1 MLKHQLLLITVLFAL
16 SSNIYKAQSVVWLDQ
31 LDLSVATQ
39 GNGKP
44 GVNTSVDG
52 RKITIA
58 GETFDRGFGTHAESS
73 LLINLNGKAKN
84 FSASVGL
91 DDEMKGQNPAVE
103 FEIYGDNEKLWSSG
117 IMKLGDK
124 AKPVNISLQGI
135 KQLELIV
142 TDGGNGPYYDHA
154 DWADAKFETSEDA
167 KLITFNPISSIPYIL
182 TPKPSD
188 KPKINSA
195 SVYGGRPNSPFLFRV
210 AATGERP
217 MTFSAKNLPDG
228 LTIDSKTGII
238 TGKVDTKGT
247 YEVVLNAKNA
257 KGSASKK
264 LKIEIGDR
272 IALTPTM
279 GWNSWNC
286 FGHEVSAD
294 KVKRAADALVKS
306 GLVNHGW
313 SYINIDDS
321 WQYNRDGKDPSFKGK
336 MRDENGYILTNSKFP
351 DMKTLGDYIH
361 GNGLKM
367 GIYSSPGPWTC
378 GGCAGSY
385 GYEKQ
390 DAESY
395 AKWGVDYLK
404 YDWCSYG
411 GVLDG
416 LPENDPNKVSSL
428 NFQGG
433 GDLDKGVK
441 PFKLMGNLLK
451 QQSRDIVYNLCQYGM
466 GDVWK
471 WGDESD
477 AQSWRTTNDITD
489 TWASVKSIA
498 LAQDK
503 AAPYAKPGNWNDP
516 DMLVVG
522 VVGWGNPH
530 QSKLKPDEQYLHI
543 SLWSIF
549 SAPLLI
555 GCDLEKLDDFTLN
568 LLTND
573 EVIAVN
579 QDALG
584 KQGVCLQTIG
594 ELRIYVKE
602 LEDGGK
608 AVAFANFGREKIKMS
623 YKDFKKLG
631 ITGKQ
636 IVRDLWRQKDIA
648 KINSNK
654 GNLAL
659 DIPAHGVSFY
669 KFISNK

>member
-103 FEIYGDNEKLWSSG
+103 FEIYGDNKKLWSSG

-154 DWADAKFETSEDA
+154 DWADAKFETSEGA

-182 TPKPSD
+182 TPKSSD

-210 AATGERP
+210 ASTGERP

>member
-1 MLKHQLLLITVLFAL
+1 MFRFKLFVLSFLIAGCYL
-16 SSNIYKAQSVVWLDQ
+16 NAQSTVWLDK

-44 GVNTSVDG
+44 GINTSVDG
-52 RKITIA
+52 KKLTIA
-58 GETFDRGFGTHAESS
+58 GKTFDRGFGTHAESS
-73 LLINLNGKAKN
+73 LLIKLNGKAKS
-84 FSASVGL
+84 FSALVGL

-103 FEIYGDNEKLWSSG
+103 FEIYGDNKKLWSSG
-117 IMKLGDK
+117 VMHLGDK
-124 AKPVNISLQGI
+124 AKPVSVLLEGV
-135 KQLELIV
+135 KQLELV
-142 TDGGNGPYYDHA
+142 VADGGNGPYYDHA
-154 DWADAKFETSEDA
+154 DWADAKFETSEGA
-167 KLITFNPISSIPYIL
+167 QLITFNPISSVPYIL
-182 TPKPSD
+182 TPKPAAT
-188 KPKINSA
+188 PKINSA
-195 SVYGGRPNSPFLFRV
+195 GVYGVRPGSPFLFRI
-210 AATGERP
+210 AATGDRP
-217 MTFSAKNLPDG
+217 MTFTAKNLPKG

-238 TGKVDTKGT
+238 TGKIDTKAT
-247 YEVVLNAKNA
+247 YEVLLSAKNA
-257 KGSASKK
+257 KGSVSKK
-264 LKIEIGDR
+264 IRIESGDK

-294 KVKRAADALVKS
+294 KVKRAADALVKT
-306 GLVNHGW
+306 GLINHGW
-313 SYINIDDS
+313 NYINIDDS
-321 WQYNRDGKDPSFKGK
+321 WQFNRDGKDPFFKGQF
-336 MRDENGYILTNSKFP
+336 RDNDGYILTNSKFP
-351 DMKTLGDYIH
+351 DMKELTDYFHSI
-361 GNGLKM
+361 GLKA

-395 AKWGVDYLK
+395 AKWGIDYLK

-411 GVLDG
+411 GVIDG
-416 LPENDPNKVSSL
+416 LPDNDPNKVSSL

-451 QQSRDIVYNLCQYGM
+451 NQPRDIVYNLCQYGM

-471 WGDESD
+471 WGNDAD

-489 TWASVKSIA
+489 TWASVKNIA

-530 QSKLKPDEQYLHI
+530 QSRLKPDEQYLHI

-594 ELRIYVKE
+594 ELKIYVKD

-608 AVAFANFGREKIKMS
+608 AVAFANFGMEKVNMS
-623 YKDFKKLG
+623 YKDFRQLRISG
-631 ITGKQ
+631 RQT
-636 IVRDLWRQKDIA
+636 VRDIWRQQDIA
-648 KINSNK
+648 KINTSNQA
-654 GNLAL
+654 LSL
-659 DIPAHGVSFY
+659 DIPAHGVAYY
-669 KFISNK
+669 KFISSK

>member
-16 SSNIYKAQSVVWLDQ
+16 SSNIYKAQSVVWLDE

-44 GVNTSVDG
+44 SINTSVDG

-91 DDEMKGQNPAVE
+91 DDEMKGHDPAVE
-103 FEIYGDNEKLWSSG
+103 FEIYGDNKKLWSSG

-154 DWADAKFETSEDA
+154 DWADAKFEISEGA

-210 AATGERP
+210 AATGDKP

-228 LTIDSKTGII
+228 LTLDSQTGII
-238 TGKVDTKGT
+238 TGKIGIKGT

-264 LKIEIGDR
+264 LKIEIGGR

-294 KVKRAADALVKS
+294 KVKRAVDALVKS

-313 SYINIDDS
+313 NYINIDDS
-321 WQYNRDGKDPSFKGK
+321 WQYNRDGKDTSYNGK

-411 GVLDG
+411 GVIDG
-416 LPENDPNKVSSL
+416 LPDNDPNKVPSL
-428 NFQGG
+428 AFNGG

-451 QQSRDIVYNLCQYGM
+451 MQSRDIVYNLCQYGM

-471 WGDESD
+471 WGGESD

-530 QSKLKPDEQYLHI
+530 QSRLKPDEQYLHI

-608 AVAFANFGREKIKMS
+608 AVAFANFGREKVNMS
-623 YKDFKKLG
+623 YKDFKKLRISG
-631 ITGKQ
+631 RQT
-636 IVRDLWRQKDIA
+636 VRDIWRQKDIA
-648 KINSNK
+648 NVNTSNEA
-654 GNLAL
+654 LSL
-659 DIPAHGVSFY
+659 DIPAHGVAYY
-669 KFISNK
+669 KLSPGK

>member
-103 FEIYGDNEKLWSSG
+103 FEIYGDNKKIWSSG

-321 WQYNRDGKDPSFKGK
+321 WQYNRDGKDQSFKGK

>member
-1 MLKHQLLLITVLFAL
+1 MLKMKILLIAVTFLL
-16 SSNIYKAQSVVWLDQ
+16 SGNISKAQSTVWLDQ

-39 GNGKP
+39 GHGKP
-44 GVNTSVDG
+44 GINTSVDG
-52 RKITIA
+52 KPLTIA
-58 GETFDRGFGTHAESS
+58 GEVFKRGFGTHAESS
-73 LLINLNGKAKN
+73 LLIKLNGKVKSFTAM
-84 FSASVGL
+84 VGL
-91 DDEMKGQNPAVE
+91 DDEMKGHEPAVE
-103 FEIYGDNEKLWSSG
+103 FEIYGDNKKLWSSG
-117 IMKLGDK
+117 IMHLGDK
-124 AKPVNISLQGI
+124 AKPVSVSLEGV
-135 KQLELIV
+135 KQLELVV

-154 DWADAKFETSEDA
+154 DWADAKFEIADGA
-167 KLITFNPISSIPYIL
+167 KLITFNPISSVPYIL
-182 TPKPSD
+182 TPKPAAT
-188 KPKINSA
+188 PKINSA
-195 SVYGGRPNSPFLFRV
+195 GVYGVRPGSPFLFRV
-210 AATGERP
+210 AATGDRP
-217 MTFSAKNLPDG
+217 MTFTAKNLPKG
-228 LTIDSKTGII
+228 LTIDSQTGII
-238 TGKVDTKGT
+238 TGKIDTKGT
-247 YEVVLNAKNA
+247 YEVLLSAKNA
-257 KGSASKK
+257 KGSVSKK
-264 LKIEIGDR
+264 LRIESGDK

-306 GLVNHGW
+306 ELVNHGW
-313 SYINIDDS
+313 NYINIDDS
-321 WQYNRDGKDPSFKGK
+321 WQFNRDGKDPSFKGK

-351 DMKTLGDYIH
+351 DMKELTDYFH
-361 GNGLKM
+361 SKGLKA

-395 AKWGVDYLK
+395 AKWGIDYLK

-411 GVLDG
+411 GVIDG
-416 LPENDPNKVSSL
+416 LPDNDPNKVSSL

-441 PFKLMGNLLK
+441 PFKLMGDLLK
-451 QQSRDIVYNLCQYGM
+451 NQPRDIVYNLCQYGM

-471 WGDESD
+471 WGNDAD

-489 TWASVKSIA
+489 TWASVKNIA

-530 QSKLKPDEQYLHI
+530 QSRLKPDEQYLHI

-555 GCDLEKLDDFTLN
+555 GCDLEKLDYFTLN

-594 ELRIYVKE
+594 ELKIYVKD

-608 AVAFANFGREKIKMS
+608 AVAFANFGREKVNMS

-631 ITGKQ
+631 ISGRQT
-636 IVRDLWRQKDIA
+636 VRDIWRQKDIA
-648 KINSNK
+648 KINTTNQALS
-654 GNLAL
+654 L
-659 DIPAHGVSFY
+659 DIPAHGVAYY
-669 KFISNK
+669 KLSPGK

>member
-103 FEIYGDNEKLWSSG
+103 FEIYGDNKKIWSSG

-154 DWADAKFETSEDA
+154 DWADAKFETSEGA

-623 YKDFKKLG
+623 YKDFKKIG
-631 ITGKQ
+631 ISGKQ

-648 KINSNK
+648 KINSDK

-669 KFISNK
+669 KFVSNK

>member
-103 FEIYGDNEKLWSSG
+103 FEIYGDNKKIWSSG

-321 WQYNRDGKDPSFKGK
+321 WQYNRDGKDQSFKGK

-648 KINSNK
+648 KINSDK

>member
-1 MLKHQLLLITVLFAL
+1 MLKHKLLLIALSFAL
-16 SSNIYKAQSVVWLDQ
+16 SSNIYQAQSTVWLDK

-44 GVNTSVDG
+44 GINTSVDG
-52 RKITIA
+52 KKLTIA

-73 LLINLNGKAKN
+73 LLIKLNGKVKK
-84 FSASVGL
+84 FSALVGL

-103 FEIYGDNEKLWSSG
+103 FEIVGDNKKIWSSG

-124 AKPVNISLQGI
+124 AKPVSVSLEGVR
-135 KQLELIV
+135 QLELVV

-154 DWADAKFETSEDA
+154 DWVDAKFEIDGLTTLE
-167 KLITFNPISSIPYIL
+167 TFNPIASEPYIL

-195 SVYGGRPNSPFLFRV
+195 GVYGVRPGSLFLFRV
-210 AATGERP
+210 AATGDRP
-217 MTFSAKNLPDG
+217 MTFTAKNLPEG
-228 LTIDSKTGII
+228 LTIDSQTGII
-238 TGKVDTKGT
+238 TGKIDTKGT
-247 YEVVLNAKNA
+247 YEVLLSAKNV
-257 KGSASKK
+257 KGSISKK
-264 LKIEIGDR
+264 LKIESGDK

-294 KVKRAADALVKS
+294 KVKRAADALVKT

-313 SYINIDDS
+313 NYINIDDS
-321 WQYNRDGKDPSFKGK
+321 WQFNRDGKDPSFKGK

-351 DMKTLGDYIH
+351 DMKELTDYFH
-361 GNGLKM
+361 SKGLKA

-395 AKWGVDYLK
+395 AKWGIDYLK

-411 GVLDG
+411 GVLES
-416 LPENDPNKVSSL
+416 LPNNDPNEVSSL

-451 QQSRDIVYNLCQYGM
+451 QQPRDIVYNLCQYGM

-471 WGDESD
+471 WGDD
-477 AQSWRTTNDITD
+477 ANAQSWRTTNDITD
-489 TWASVKSIA
+489 IWASVKNIA

-503 AAPYAKPGNWNDP
+503 ASAFAKPGNWNDP

-522 VVGWGNPH
+522 IVGWGNPH
-530 QSKLKPDEQYLHI
+530 QSRLKPDEQYLHI

-573 EVIAVN
+573 EIIAVN
-579 QDALG
+579 QDVLG

-594 ELRIYVKE
+594 ELKIYVKD

-608 AVAFANFGREKIKMS
+608 AVAFANFGREKVKMS
-623 YKDFKKLG
+623 YQDFKKLG
-631 ITGKQ
+631 ISGNQ
-636 IVRDLWRQKDIA
+636 VVRDIWRQKDVS
-648 KINSNK
+648 KINTDK

-669 KFISNK
+669 KFISK